1 LIFPSSDPT
10 ELVNSNI
17 EPSSLPIACHG
28 KLPVDRE
35 YVHHQVGD
43 ISVDELDRWVR
54 DAHRRA
60 FLQPSAP
67 TDGYDRAPAFGFVF
81 ETETARRLQGV
92 LAPSRDSTGRRYPF
106 WAAWPASG
114 LDLSAA
120 LFADRLR
127 FVSRAIRGEISI
139 DSLSS
144 LSSPDRSFPARTH
157 HSFASETE
165 QDDTVVP
172 PFGTSFLDHSLPT
185 GSALTPAQFLAAWMN
200 VFEGKTEAQIR
211 RFNYGLQIPLPSRES
226 ATRSAALWIEATRR
240 ITRSPHLPV
249 SAFWSLRRLT
259 TLEDPDEDARPSM
272 MEASQASVPLFLLLF
287 FGPAPT
293 GAYEHLFD
301 PTKDRSFLYDPTKID
316 PAQAASILDSLPP
329 EHRRIV
335 DALETNRSVLEMLS

>member
-1 LIFPSSDPT
+1 M
-10 ELVNSNI
+10 NSNI

-35 YVHHQVGD
+35 YVHCQVGD

-81 ETETARRLQGV
+81 ETESARRLQGV

-106 WAAWPASG
+106 WMAWPASG
-114 LDLSAA
+114 LDISTA
-120 LFADRLR
+120 LFANRLR
-127 FVSRAIRGEISI
+127 FVSRVIRGEISI

-144 LSSPDRSFPARTH
+144 LPSPDRSFTA
-157 HSFASETE
+157 HSHPYPESETE
-165 QDDTVVP
+165 QDDAFVP
-172 PFGTSFLDHSLPT
+172 EFGTSFLDDSLPT
-185 GSALTPAQFLAAWMN
+185 GSALTPSQFLAVWMN
-200 VFEGKTEAQIR
+200 VFAGKTEAHIR
-211 RFNYGLQIPLPSRES
+211 RFNYGLQIPLPSAES
-226 ATRSAALWIEATRR
+226 ATRSAALWIDATRR

-249 SAFWSLRRLT
+249 SAFWTLRRLT
-259 TLEDPDEDARPSM
+259 TQEGPGNDARPSM
-272 MEASQASVPLFLLLF
+272 MEASESPVPLFLLLF

-301 PTKDRSFLYDPTKID
+301 PTRDRSFLYDPTRID

-335 DALETNRSVLEMLS
+335 DALETNRSVLEMLN